1 MQSENHTFCL
11 PQRAMPCHDFFH
23 AIRKFLPRPVVPGRT
38 VGGRPR
44 QSKRARLTGP
54 VQVRPGRSARPVRRR
69 SARAARKPSF
79 GVPPSGGGGRRG
91 SPTATRPGTVAMQ
104 ARPLLGAQA
113 FVRGSAQ
120 PVGVRNAG
128 ARRMRMSIPFH
139 SKNPSLWDACEVKPR
154 SRLGVSVFPV
164 ESADFSSRGLRR
176 SSGWRPGPASNRP
189 SRRRRP
195 PSPRRPR
202 HRPTGHAAAGWP
214 A

>member
-1 MQSENHTFCL
+1 MSRFLSCN
-11 PQRAMPCHDFFH
+11 PQISATSGG
-23 AIRKFLPRPVVPGRT
+23 PRPNR
-38 VGGRPR
+38 RR
-44 QSKRARLTGP
+44 QAPPIKAGPADRARAGAAGA
-54 VQVRPGRSARPVRRR
+54 VRPASSSSVGSRGAQAFVRSSAFRR
-69 SARAARKPSF
+69 
-79 GVPPSGGGGRRG
+79 GGRRG

-104 ARPLLGAQA
+104 ARSLLGAQA